1 MGTLKDTQ
9 GHMGT
14 PRDTQGLELGRIS
27 ICCPRSRAHQAKM
40 KISAPNPS
48 PDLHRGTNRDKP
60 CADLELICLNTSGLF
75 VFQSSSS
82 ALLISLSS
90 LSLTPS
96 HLSSPSLGAV
106 FQTSHCLLGQPKHP
120 PGAPHGAFCS
130 LLRPFINE
138 FPSVGTGAGPR
149 CQFYSLISLICESEH
164 RVPAQLP
171 SLPPSGTI
179 GHFRTSLSGADGLS
193 LLQQPRPTSV
203 ISPLLFPRL
212 WLGWAWKRKQD
223 KQLLPAASCLH

>member
-1 MGTLKDTQ
+1 MGTL
-9 GHMGT
+9 
-14 PRDTQGLELGRIS
+14 RDTQGLEPGSFHR
-27 ICCPRSRAHQAKM
+27 CPRSRAHQVKM

-48 PDLHRGTNRDKP
+48 PDLHRGTNRDKS
-60 CADLELICLNTSGLF
+60 CTDLELICLNTSGLF
-75 VFQSSSS
+75 VFQSSNS

-90 LSLTPS
+90 LSLSLPPS

-149 CQFYSLISLICESEH
+149 CQFI
-164 RVPAQLP
+164 P
-171 SLPPSGTI
+171 
-179 GHFRTSLSGADGLS
+179 
-193 LLQQPRPTSV
+193 
-203 ISPLLFPRL
+203 
-212 WLGWAWKRKQD
+212 
-223 KQLLPAASCLH
+223 